1 MSRAIYWL
9 ATSFFAFSPGISTQV
24 AQAQQV
30 TPATIRL
37 LPEDQERGQY
47 GHQHNFYF
55 LPPGK
60 TGEDY
65 QNAGFFGGRL
75 RPYLAGNTAALTE
88 LDNYKRQK
96 TLYLVDKALLVGAVG
111 LYGSQVFSH
120 GDPVY
125 FNGAQQ
131 AAAGVAAVS
140 LLATLFINRH
150 TNEHLKQAVDT
161 YNTTLPG
168 THGTMWPKL
177 RPTSV
182 GVAALNGQ
190 PGLALR
196 WQF

>member
-1 MSRAIYWL
+1 MGRAIYWL
-9 ATSFFAFSPGISTQV
+9 ATASFAVSLAVSTQV

-30 TPATIRL
+30 TPTTIRL

-47 GHQHNFYF
+47 GHQQNFYF

-65 QNAGFFGGRL
+65 QNAGFFGGKL
-75 RPYLAGNTAALTE
+75 RPYLTGNTAALTA
-88 LDNYKRQK
+88 LNSYKRQK

-131 AAAGVAAVS
+131 AAAGVAVVS
-140 LLATLFINRH
+140 LLATIFINRH
-150 TNEHLKQAVDT
+150 TNEYLKQAVDT
-161 YNTTLPG
+161 YNAAPPAG
-168 THGTMWPKL
+168 HSSVWPKL

-182 GVAALNGQ
+182 GVTARNGC
-190 PGLALR
+190 PSLALR
-196 WQF
+196 WRL

>member
-1 MSRAIYWL
+1 MSRAFHWL
-9 ATSFFAFSPGISTQV
+9 AAPFLALSLGIGIQA
-24 AQAQQV
+24 AQAQQA

-47 GHQHNFYF
+47 GHQQNFYF

-65 QNAGFFGGRL
+65 QNAGFFGGKL
-75 RPYLAGNTAALTE
+75 RPYLGSNSAALSE

-96 TLYLVDKALLVGAVG
+96 TFYLLDKVLLVGAVG
-111 LYGSQVFSH
+111 FYGSQAFSH

-131 AAAGVAAVS
+131 AAAGVAAFS

-150 TNEHLKQAVDT
+150 TNEYLKQAVDD
-161 YNTTLPG
+161 YNTALPAGHSTL
-168 THGTMWPKL
+168 WPKL
-177 RPTSV
+177 RPAGV
-182 GVAALNGQ
+182 GVAALQGR

-196 WQF
+196 WQL

>member
-1 MSRAIYWL
+1 MKPPIHYLKAPFL
-9 ATSFFAFSPGISTQV
+9 ALSLGLSIQA
-24 AQAQQV
+24 AQAQQA

-47 GHQHNFYF
+47 GHQQNFYF

-65 QNAGFFGGRL
+65 QNAGFFGGKL
-75 RPYLAGNTAALTE
+75 RPYLGSNADALGD
-88 LDNYKRQK
+88 LNSYKRQK
-96 TLYLVDKALLVGAVG
+96 TFYLVDKVLLVGAVG

-131 AAAGVAAVS
+131 VAAGVAAFS
-140 LLATLFINRH
+140 LLATLFINHH
-150 TNEHLKQAVDT
+150 TNEYFKQAVDD
-161 YNTTLPG
+161 YNTALPAGHSTL
-168 THGTMWPKL
+168 WPKL
-177 RPTSV
+177 RPASV
-182 GVAALNGQ
+182 GVAALQGR

-196 WQF
+196 WQL

>member
-1 MSRAIYWL
+1 M
-9 ATSFFAFSPGISTQV
+9 

-182 GVAALNGQ
+182 GVAALNGR